1 MVSVGTCGFSYKDWV
16 GPVYPLGTKPP
27 DMLPLY
33 ATIFPV
39 VEIDSSYYGV
49 PPQAT
54 VASWARKTP
63 PEFRFTAKLPS
74 TATHVAE
81 PQLGTVHDDIGL
93 FRASFEP
100 LMAGGKFA
108 CALMQFPNSFR
119 PTDATARHLRTLRD
133 ALEDVPLVAEFRHR
147 EWQTNDTLVLLRQL
161 HVGLVAVDEPQYRSL
176 PRPMTDAT
184 SDIAY
189 VRFHGRNYAQWW
201 SGDNVTRYDHL
212 YTAEELG
219 PWADRLVDL
228 AAHQDVKEVLA
239 FFNNHRRG
247 QAARNAQMFESMLAT
262 RFPFEA
268 IRKAMRSSDDGRD
281 TPRQLALLDPAGTA
295 DKDDPLT
302 P

>member
-16 GPVYPLGTKPP
+16 GPVYPVGTKSP

-33 ATIFPV
+33 ATIFPI

-49 PPQAT
+49 PARAT
-54 VASWARKTP
+54 VESWAHKTP
-63 PEFRFTAKLPS
+63 AEFRFTAKLPS
-74 TATHVAE
+74 AATHVSE
-81 PQLGTVHDDIGL
+81 PQLGTIHEDVEL
-93 FRASFEP
+93 FRANFEP
-100 LMAGGKFA
+100 LIAGGKFA

-147 EWQTNDTLVLLRQL
+147 EWQTNDTLVLLRRL
-161 HVGLVAVDEPQYRSL
+161 HVGLVAVDEPQYPSL

-184 SDIAY
+184 SEIAY

-247 QAARNAQMFESMLAT
+247 QATRNAKMFEAMLAT
-262 RFPFEA
+262 RFPLES
-268 IRKAMRSSDDGRD
+268 IRKAIRSSADGR
-281 TPRQLALLDPAGTA
+281 TIPPQLALFETTGTS
-295 DKDDPLT
+295 DEDDPRT